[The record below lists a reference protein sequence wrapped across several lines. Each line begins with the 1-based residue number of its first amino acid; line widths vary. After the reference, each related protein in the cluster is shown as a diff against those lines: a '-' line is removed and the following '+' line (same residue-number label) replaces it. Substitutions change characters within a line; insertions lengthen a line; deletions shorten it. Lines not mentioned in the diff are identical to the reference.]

1 MSVDVVNDPDTQI
14 VLGAGKTIGASANG
28 TSSLE
33 RSVLFMS
40 RLMAFWRLLNLPC
53 QGMSR
58 LASESL
64 DRDLGRL
71 ERFALRSHLLCCT
84 SCRRFERQIRFVRF
98 AMRRLPGRVE
108 DGGPLPGI
116 DLSDE
121 VRERIS
127 RAVKRN

>member
-1 MSVDVVNDPDTQI
+1 
-14 VLGAGKTIGASANG
+14 
-28 TSSLE
+28 
-33 RSVLFMS
+33 MS
-40 RLMAFWRLLNLPC
+40 RLKTFWRLLNLPC

-71 ERFALRSHLLCCT
+71 GRFALRSHLLCCT
-84 SCRRFERQIRFVRF
+84 SCRRFERQVRILRF

-121 VRERIS
+121 VRERIK
-127 RAVKRN
+127 RALKGS

>member
-28 TSSLE
+28 TSSPE

-40 RLMAFWRLLNLPC
+40 RLKAFWRLLNLPC
-53 QGMSR
+53 QGISR

-64 DRDLGRL
+64 DRDLGHL

-84 SCRRFERQIRFVRF
+84 SCRRIRAPDQVPAVRH
-98 AMRRLPGRVE
+98 AAVARARRGR
-108 DGGPLPGI
+108 
-116 DLSDE
+116 
-121 VRERIS
+121 
-127 RAVKRN
+127 RATARYRSVGQNT